1 MDSGARQDTIF
12 ERAPSG
18 LLVPVG
24 LAADMWKYQSSTY
37 AHIKGR
43 AIELLQ
49 RFEANGLD
57 VRRSS
62 SIQSLARQASE
73 LSDAWLCDE
82 FHTVTFDH
90 VLAMLQI
97 DRIATAALAVPR
109 ANEAAFLKDLL
120 NGSLDLLKREQS
132 KAKDTL
138 WELELLRILTDHQI
152 PAELRE
158 PDILFSL
165 SGPALGVACKKLY
178 SEGNVSKVVSNA
190 VSQIERDAEFGIVA
204 LNIDDLLPADV
215 LLKAETTE
223 KMTKSL
229 VDFVQDFMARHERH
243 FRRYLQPGRAL
254 AILASCSTIADLSA
268 VKARFVNARQSVAW
282 AIPGMTPDKERQ
294 LDEFIRAFQSQYP
307 EETRNLAGGRA

>member
-18 LLVPVG
+18 LLVPAG

-43 AIELLQ
+43 AIDLVE
-49 RFEANGLD
+49 RFRANGLD

-62 SIQSLARQASE
+62 SIQNLVRQASE
-73 LSDAWLCDE
+73 LSDAWLCNELD
-82 FHTVTFDH
+82 TVTFDH

-97 DRIATAALAVPR
+97 DRIATAALAIPR
-109 ANEAAFLKDLL
+109 ASEAAQLKDLL
-120 NGSLDLLKREQS
+120 NGSLYLLKREQS

-138 WELELLRILTDHQI
+138 WELELLRILTDHGI
-152 PAELRE
+152 AAELRE

-165 SGPALGVACKKLY
+165 SGPTLGVACKKIY
-178 SEGNVSKVVSNA
+178 SEGNVSKVVSKA
-190 VSQIERDAEFGIVA
+190 VSQIERDAEFGIVG

-215 LLKAETTE
+215 LLKANTTE
-223 KMTKSL
+223 EMTKSL
-229 VDFVQDFMARHERH
+229 VDFVQAFLARHERH
-243 FRRYLQPGRAL
+243 FRRYLQPGRAM

-268 VKARFVNARQSVAW
+268 VKAKFVNARQSVAW

-294 LDEFIRAFQSQYP
+294 LDEFISAFQSQYP
-307 EETRNLAGGRA
+307 KATRELVESRA

>member
-1 MDSGARQDTIF
+1 MDSDGRQDTIF
-12 ERAPSG
+12 EKTPSG

-37 AHIKGR
+37 AHVKGR
-43 AIELLQ
+43 AVELLE
-49 RFEANGLD
+49 RLRANGLD

-62 SIQSLARQASE
+62 SIQSLARRVSE
-73 LSDAWLCDE
+73 LSDAWLCNE
-82 FHTVTFDH
+82 LHTVTFDH

-97 DRIATAALAVPR
+97 DRIATAALGIPPT
-109 ANEAAFLKDLL
+109 NEAALLKDLL
-120 NGSLDLLKREQS
+120 NGNLDLLKREQS

-138 WELELLRILTDHQI
+138 WELELLRILTTHGI

-158 PDILFSL
+158 PDILFTL
-165 SGPALGVACKKLY
+165 SGPTLGVACKKIY
-178 SEGNVSKVVSNA
+178 SEGNVSKVISKA

-204 LNIDDLLPADV
+204 LNIDDLLPLDV

-229 VDFVQDFMARHERH
+229 VDIVQDFMARHERP
-243 FRRYLQPGRAL
+243 FRRYLQPGRAMAL
-254 AILASCSTIADLSA
+254 ITSCSTIADLSD

-282 AIPGMTPDKERQ
+282 SIPGMTPDKERQ
-294 LDEFIRAFQSQYP
+294 LDEFIRTFQSQHP
-307 EETRNLAGGRA
+307 RGTQDLVGGGA

>member
-12 ERAPSG
+12 EKAPSG
-18 LLVPVG
+18 LLLPVG

-37 AHIKGR
+37 AQIKGR
-43 AIELLQ
+43 AVELLQ
-49 RFEANGLD
+49 RFEANGLH

-62 SIQSLARQASE
+62 SIQILVQRASE
-73 LSDAWLCDE
+73 LSDAWLCDKL
-82 FHTVTFDH
+82 HTVTFDH

-97 DRIATAALAVPR
+97 DRIATAALAIPR
-109 ANEAAFLKDLL
+109 AHEEAFLKDLL

-165 SGPALGVACKKLY
+165 SGPELGVACKKLY
-178 SEGNVSKVVSNA
+178 SESNVSKVVSNA
-190 VSQIERDAEFGIVA
+190 VSQIEREAEFGIVA

-223 KMTKSL
+223 KMSRSL
-229 VDFVQDFMARHERH
+229 VNFVQDFMGRHERH
-243 FRRYLQPGRAL
+243 FRRYLQPGRAI
-254 AILASCSTIADLSA
+254 AILTSCSTIADLSV
-268 VKARFVNARQSVAW
+268 VKAKFVNARQSVAW
-282 AIPGMTPDKERQ
+282 AIPGMSPDKERQ
-294 LDEFIRAFQSQYP
+294 LDEFIGAFQSQYP
-307 EETRNLAGGRA
+307 VETPNLVGGRA

>member
-1 MDSGARQDTIF
+1 MSSGARQDTIF
-12 ERAPSG
+12 EKAPSG

-43 AIELLQ
+43 AVQLLE
-49 RFEANGLD
+49 RFGAHSLD

-62 SIQSLARQASE
+62 SIQNLVRLASE
-73 LSDAWLCDE
+73 LSDAWLCNE
-82 FHTVTFDH
+82 LHTVTFDH

-97 DRIATAALAVPR
+97 DRIATAALGIPR
-109 ANEAAFLKDLL
+109 ASEAALLKDLL
-120 NGSLDLLKREQS
+120 NGNLDLLKREQS

-138 WELELLRILTDHQI
+138 WELELLRILTAHGI

-165 SGPALGVACKKLY
+165 SGPTLGLACKKIY
-178 SEGNVSKVVSNA
+178 SEGNVSKVVSKA

-204 LNIDDLLPADV
+204 LNVDDLLPADV

-223 KMTKSL
+223 KMTNSL
-229 VDFVQDFMARHERH
+229 VDFVQGFMARHERH
-243 FRRYLQPGRAL
+243 FRRYLQPGRAMAVL
-254 AILASCSTIADLSA
+254 VSCSTIADLSD

-282 AIPGMTPDKERQ
+282 AIPGMTPENERQ
-294 LDEFIRAFQSQYP
+294 LDEFIRTFQSQYP
-307 EETRNLAGGRA
+307 NATQHLVGGRA